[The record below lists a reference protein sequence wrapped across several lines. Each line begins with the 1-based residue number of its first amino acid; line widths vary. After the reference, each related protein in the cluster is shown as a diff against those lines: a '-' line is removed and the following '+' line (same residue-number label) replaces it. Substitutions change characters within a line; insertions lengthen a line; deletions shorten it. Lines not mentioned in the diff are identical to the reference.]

1 MFALLSTLCYHA
13 SKSVVEIFL
22 KGGLRSNISP
32 VSVKDVSMVNKDRLF
47 GRLQELSKFGR
58 QVLGGIT
65 RLAFTEEDRE
75 ARNLIHTYMEDAGLS
90 VREDAVGNLIGRKEG
105 LTPSASIVMTG
116 SHVDSVFSGGT
127 FDGNLGVLGSIEAL
141 KAMQE
146 AGITTEHPIEVCVF
160 RDEEGVRF
168 SFSMIGSKGCAG
180 ILRPEDL
187 ENKDRAG
194 ISLAEAMKANGLD
207 PAKSWQA
214 QRTKN
219 SIKAYVELHIEQGA
233 VLEHENLSVGVVSA
247 ITGISWTKIVLR
259 GKAGHA
265 GSTPMYLRHDAL
277 AAAAQIISMVEV
289 EATKTGTSVGT
300 VGRLDVS
307 PGGINIIPGVVEL
320 TVDVRD
326 ARKTV
331 CDALEEHIVRNA
343 KNICQK
349 REVTLEVKSLQ
360 HMLPVACSEE
370 IQNAIK
376 AACKNLGLPIFSLP
390 SGATHDGMNL
400 SELCPIGMIFVRSKN
415 GISHNP
421 AEWTSPEDCMDGA
434 NVLYHTLLDLAGA

>member
-1 MFALLSTLCYHA
+1 L
-13 SKSVVEIFL
+13 EPFL
-22 KGGLRSNISP
+22 GDPIKGDYLNRQFERI
-32 VSVKDVSMVNKDRLF
+32 VCMIKKDRLY

-58 QVLGGIT
+58 LAGGGVT
-65 RLAFTEEDRE
+65 RLPFTDEDRQ
-75 ARNLIHTYMEDAGLS
+75 ARSLIHTYMEDAGLS
-90 VREDAVGNLIGRKEG
+90 VHEDAVGNLIGRKEG
-105 LTPSASIVMTG
+105 RTPNASIVLTG
-116 SHVDSVFSGGT
+116 SHADSVYNGGT
-127 FDGNLGVLGSIEAL
+127 FDGNLGVLGGIEAL
-141 KAMQE
+141 QAMQE

-168 SFSMIGSKGCAG
+168 SFSMVGSKGCAG

-194 ISLAEAMKANGLD
+194 ISIAEAMKANGLD

-214 QRTKN
+214 RRTKN
-219 SIKAYVELHIEQGA
+219 SVKAYVELHIEQGA
-233 VLEHENLSVGVVSA
+233 VLEHKNLSVGVVSG
-247 ITGISWTKIVLR
+247 ITGISWSKMILR
-259 GKAGHA
+259 GIAGHA

-277 AAAAQIISMVEV
+277 AAAAQIISMVEL
-289 EATKTGTSVGT
+289 ESTKAGTSVGT

-320 TVDVRD
+320 TVDIRD
-326 ARKTV
+326 ASKTV

-343 KNICQK
+343 KHICQE
-349 REVTLEVKSLQ
+349 RGVTLEVKVLQ
-360 HMLPVACSEE
+360 HMLPVVCSED

-376 AACKNLGLPIFSLP
+376 AACKKLDLSIFSLP

-400 SELCPIGMIFVRSKN
+400 TGLCPIGMIFVRSKH

-421 AEWTSPEDCMDGA
+421 EEWTSPEDCMDGA